1 MIKRCV
7 SLALAVLLLVM
18 LTVPVSAEEVT
29 SRAHGF
35 WDNLVQM
42 WMHNG
47 ENLDIPLVGMVGNWL
62 LSGTSGDACS
72 SSEDHLHHGTTGIS
86 REGGTDPKYGSY
98 INAKC
103 RYCGAYFK
111 AYAADFQNAYDE
123 YTGDMQNQYGTVN
136 FNYLGCPVY
145 PLGPFKYSPH
155 YDGHYVFT
163 SNHTSGFSISAD
175 GTLDRVSMYLYSM
188 QFSLPRLGEYAFH
201 FDYSFSNLFSLAG
214 HSTVQVTFNGVN
226 PNFNRDILD
235 LNTAHGGSG
244 SGSVDWAF
252 SSSESKISVNDALQL
267 IFFAQ
272 ANKSGSGSFT
282 ISNCYLVSLTPPSD
296 VPVSETRVGTF
307 SGNFGYYGDNGQM
320 VLAENISIVN
330 ETNNT
335 FHNPVT
341 GDTAPVSSWT
351 YDYGDRS
358 YDITLDSG
366 DTVTVT
372 YGDENV
378 TIVQGGNT
386 YNVYYIV
393 EQGGGEPEPTPTPP
407 PTPTPT
413 PPVPTPTVPP
423 GPEPTEPVDPDA
435 PPDTSGWGILDF
447 LKGIFDFL
455 FGLVKKILDGL
466 SALIQK
472 LLQPSEESINKL
484 QSQVEEKLPF
494 ISDLKGFGDD
504 FANALKN
511 PLLSAADNQYTTVV
525 DIGAKKGGVSYGTG
539 QVNLLDVSWYLEYKP
554 MGDAIIEGV
563 CWLSFLWNLYGA
575 VPGIIHGAASGVYST
590 GEIKRWKDGHEE

>member
-7 SLALAVLLLVM
+7 SLSLAVLLLAM
-18 LTVPVSAEEVT
+18 LTAPALAAGGDQPVT
-29 SRAHGF
+29 STGTFWSHFVASNPHNPYCNAVIGF
-35 WDNLVQM
+35 
-42 WMHNG
+42 
-47 ENLDIPLVGMVGNWL
+47 LDPSVCTVSDDGR
-62 LSGTSGDACS
+62 
-72 SSEDHLHHGTTGIS
+72 HHGKIVGKGL
-86 REGGTDPKYGSY
+86 EPGAWW
-98 INAKC
+98 AKC
-103 RYCGAYFK
+103 DLCSQRFRVYDDDMQK
-111 AYAADFQNAYDE
+111 AYE
-123 YTGDMQNQYGTVN
+123 GHVGDMQNQYGTTNINSEGLSSFYITGWTYDGNDPNPCEIKVS
-136 FNYLGCPVY
+136 LPEY
-145 PLGPFKYSPH
+145 PYFSASLLHNVTTVSIKSGPFTIPFSGSYEFVVPSPVVSPGSLQLNGIRWSLRYS
-155 YDGHYVFT
+155 
-163 SNHTSGFSISAD
+163 SNNS
-175 GTLDRVSMYLYSM
+175 RVQDLM
-188 QFSLPRLGEYAFH
+188 SLTY
-201 FDYSFSNLFSLAG
+201 
-214 HSTVQVTFNGVN
+214 
-226 PNFNRDILD
+226 
-235 LNTAHGGSG
+235 GGS
-244 SGSVDWAF
+244 SSVDLVPGISYFLSVSIPLYCDAPGATLTCSIDRPFIRFQAF
-252 SSSESKISVNDALQL
+252 PSESDI
-267 IFFAQ
+267 
-272 ANKSGSGSFT
+272 
-282 ISNCYLVSLTPPSD
+282 VSTD
-296 VPVSETRVGTF
+296 TRVGTF

-358 YDITLDSG
+358 YDITLDTG

-413 PPVPTPTVPP
+413 PPVPTPTVSP

-484 QSQVEEKLPF
+484 QSQIEEKLPF

-511 PLLSAADNQYTTVV
+511 PLLSAADNKYTTVV

-590 GEIKRWKDGHEE
+590 GEIKKWKDGHEE

>member
-7 SLALAVLLLVM
+7 SLSLAVLLLAM
-18 LTVPVSAEEVT
+18 LTAPALAAGGDQPVT
-29 SRAHGF
+29 STGTFWSHFVASNPHNPYWNSVIGF
-35 WDNLVQM
+35 
-42 WMHNG
+42 
-47 ENLDIPLVGMVGNWL
+47 LDPSVCTVSDDGR
-62 LSGTSGDACS
+62 
-72 SSEDHLHHGTTGIS
+72 HHGKVVGKGL
-86 REGGTDPKYGSY
+86 EPGAWW
-98 INAKC
+98 AKC
-103 RYCGAYFK
+103 DLCSQRFRV
-111 AYAADFQNAYDE
+111 YDDDMQKTYE
-123 YTGDMQNQYGTVN
+123 GHVGDMQNQYGTTYVSSDGL
-136 FNYLGCPVY
+136 FRYYPTGWTYSVDVAGSELVSSLSGHPCFEYFVKSSRCPRVRMR
-145 PLGPFKYSPH
+145 
-155 YDGHYVFT
+155 
-163 SNHTSGFSISAD
+163 SG
-175 GTLDRVSMYLYSM
+175 L
-188 QFSLPRLGEYAFH
+188 FSLPTGSYSAFLPSPTVSVNVGRGVAA
-201 FDYSFSNLFSLAG
+201 FNFWLFEEGNEQNNSLSNYVFQYFGSTTTDITCPPQRFGIINANFYLLLEVPLLYGNSSGAFARYESFPYIEGKPSNF
-214 HSTVQVTFNGVN
+214 
-226 PNFNRDILD
+226 
-235 LNTAHGGSG
+235 SG
-244 SGSVDWAF
+244 SD
-252 SSSESKISVNDALQL
+252 I
-267 IFFAQ
+267 
-272 ANKSGSGSFT
+272 
-282 ISNCYLVSLTPPSD
+282 VSTD
-296 VPVSETRVGTF
+296 TRVGTF

-320 VLAENISIVN
+320 ILAENISIVN

-358 YDITLDSG
+358 YDITLDTG

-466 SALIQK
+466 SALIQN

-511 PLLSAADNQYTTVV
+511 PLLSVADNKYTTVV

>member
-7 SLALAVLLLVM
+7 SLSLAVLLLAM
-18 LTVPVSAEEVT
+18 LTAPALAAGGDQPVT
-29 SRAHGF
+29 STGTFWSHFVASNPHNPYCNAVIGF
-35 WDNLVQM
+35 
-42 WMHNG
+42 
-47 ENLDIPLVGMVGNWL
+47 LDPSVCTVSDDGR
-62 LSGTSGDACS
+62 
-72 SSEDHLHHGTTGIS
+72 HHGKIVGKGLEPGAWWAKCDLCSQRFRVYDDDMQKAYEGKVGELPSSVFSSDGALFFKIPVLGASLTHDSDNCYVICDPGPDFRVTWSCSESYGGYKLNIS
-86 REGGTDPKYGSY
+86 LDEFVAPFPGSY
-98 INAKC
+98 RLAVVYLSKSSFVSNPYVFVAPSSGLPAPLP
-103 RYCGAYFK
+103 RYCWIDGSNVVSSGQFTESSCIFSAGAQLIPRGAVLNWSK
-111 AYAADFQNAYDE
+111 NP
-123 YTGDMQNQYGTVN
+123 GT
-136 FNYLGCPVY
+136 
-145 PLGPFKYSPH
+145 YS
-155 YDGHYVFT
+155 V
-163 SNHTSGFSISAD
+163 
-175 GTLDRVSMYLYSM
+175 
-188 QFSLPRLGEYAFH
+188 
-201 FDYSFSNLFSLAG
+201 
-214 HSTVQVTFNGVN
+214 
-226 PNFNRDILD
+226 
-235 LNTAHGGSG
+235 
-244 SGSVDWAF
+244 SGSVLVCCEPA
-252 SSSESKISVNDALQL
+252 VLP
-267 IFFAQ
+267 
-272 ANKSGSGSFT
+272 SGYD
-282 ISNCYLVSLTPPSD
+282 ID
-296 VPVSETRVGTF
+296 TRVGTF

-320 VLAENISIVN
+320 ILAENISIVN

-351 YDYGDRS
+351 YNYGDRS
-358 YDITLDSG
+358 YDITLDTG

-484 QSQVEEKLPF
+484 QSQIEEKLPF

-554 MGDAIIEGV
+554 LGDAIIEGV

>member
-7 SLALAVLLLVM
+7 SLALAVLLLAM
-18 LTVPVSAEEVT
+18 LTAPALAAGGDQPVT
-29 SRAHGF
+29 STGTLWSYLAGKAPGV
-35 WDNLVQM
+35 L
-42 WMHNG
+42 G
-47 ENLDIPLVGMVGNWL
+47 TLVGIAAP
-62 LSGTSGDACS
+62 SACS
-72 SSEDHLHHGTTGIS
+72 VSEDGRHHGKVIMPN
-86 REGGTDPKYGSY
+86 RDPGSWRARCDLCSHLFTVY
-98 INAKC
+98 DDDMQ
-103 RYCGAYFK
+103 K
-111 AYAADFQNAYDE
+111 AYEGKVGELPA
-123 YTGDMQNQYGTVN
+123 TGVA
-136 FNYLGCPVY
+136 
-145 PLGPFKYSPH
+145 S
-155 YDGHYVFT
+155 DGSLIWYVQA
-163 SNHTSGFSISAD
+163 SD
-175 GTLDRVSMYLYSM
+175 
-188 QFSLPRLGEYAFH
+188 
-201 FDYSFSNLFSLAG
+201 LFSLYLSNLSHSASRRASSVSEFPVLSLDFRWTYDDRHLYG
-214 HSTVQVTFNGVN
+214 TYVGSPLVNYHVAPSCGYLFLAPISGFYTCIQTPFNTLNVSGSILTKSDSVYPVDVSYRANDKIDLGRHFFSSTVSA
-226 PNFNRDILD
+226 D
-235 LNTAHGGSG
+235 
-244 SGSVDWAF
+244 SVVF
-252 SSSESKISVNDALQL
+252 STEFPVYKIYPQDDYSSVYA
-267 IFFAQ
+267 
-272 ANKSGSGSFT
+272 
-282 ISNCYLVSLTPPSD
+282 SD
-296 VPVSETRVGTF
+296 TRVGTF

-320 VLAENISIVN
+320 ILAENISIVN

-351 YDYGDRS
+351 YDYGDLS
-358 YDITLDSG
+358 YDITLDTG

-484 QSQVEEKLPF
+484 QSQIEEKLPF

-554 MGDAIIEGV
+554 LGDAIIEGI

>member
-7 SLALAVLLLVM
+7 SLSLAVLLLAM
-18 LTVPVSAEEVT
+18 LTAPALAAGGDPPVT
-29 SRAHGF
+29 STGTLWSYLAGKAPGV
-35 WDNLVQM
+35 L
-42 WMHNG
+42 G
-47 ENLDIPLVGMVGNWL
+47 TLVGIAAP
-62 LSGTSGDACS
+62 SACS
-72 SSEDHLHHGTTGIS
+72 VSEDGRHHGKVIMPN
-86 REGGTDPKYGSY
+86 RDPGSWRARCDLCSQLFTVY
-98 INAKC
+98 DDDMQ
-103 RYCGAYFK
+103 K
-111 AYAADFQNAYDE
+111 AYE
-123 YTGDMQNQYGTVN
+123 GHVGDMQTQYGSTTINSSGELIVFLDGWTYTPN
-136 FNYLGCPVY
+136 EYDLFLETRTEYPFLQYLHSTSGRYRIDMRSATLKLPVSGQY
-145 PLGPFKYSPH
+145 RFCFPSLRGPLGSYFIQFTMHNSMTGKDSLVHNYDVADTAAVGNDGYLTGTYSLVGNSDVIA
-155 YDGHYVFT
+155 YFVLVGYVPPYYSST
-163 SNHTSGFSISAD
+163 GPYTVYTHSRPYLAYESG
-175 GTLDRVSMYLYSM
+175 
-188 QFSLPRLGEYAFH
+188 
-201 FDYSFSNLFSLAG
+201 
-214 HSTVQVTFNGVN
+214 
-226 PNFNRDILD
+226 
-235 LNTAHGGSG
+235 
-244 SGSVDWAF
+244 
-252 SSSESKISVNDALQL
+252 
-267 IFFAQ
+267 
-272 ANKSGSGSFT
+272 
-282 ISNCYLVSLTPPSD
+282 LVSPITAD
-296 VPVSETRVGTF
+296 TRVGTF

-466 SALIQK
+466 SALIQN

-484 QSQVEEKLPF
+484 QSQIEEKLPF

-554 MGDAIIEGV
+554 LGDAIIEGV

>member
-1 MIKRCV
+1 MN
-7 SLALAVLLLVM
+7 
-18 LTVPVSAEEVT
+18 PP
-29 SRAHGF
+29 
-35 WDNLVQM
+35 D
-42 WMHNG
+42 
-47 ENLDIPLVGMVGNWL
+47 
-62 LSGTSGDACS
+62 S
-72 SSEDHLHHGTTGIS
+72 SSIS
-86 REGGTDPKYGSY
+86 
-98 INAKC
+98 
-103 RYCGAYFK
+103 
-111 AYAADFQNAYDE
+111 
-123 YTGDMQNQYGTVN
+123 
-136 FNYLGCPVY
+136 
-145 PLGPFKYSPH
+145 
-155 YDGHYVFT
+155 
-163 SNHTSGFSISAD
+163 
-175 GTLDRVSMYLYSM
+175 
-188 QFSLPRLGEYAFH
+188 
-201 FDYSFSNLFSLAG
+201 
-214 HSTVQVTFNGVN
+214 
-226 PNFNRDILD
+226 
-235 LNTAHGGSG
+235 
-244 SGSVDWAF
+244 
-252 SSSESKISVNDALQL
+252 
-267 IFFAQ
+267 
-272 ANKSGSGSFT
+272 
-282 ISNCYLVSLTPPSD
+282 SD
-296 VPVSETRVGTF
+296 TRVGTF

-320 VLAENISIVN
+320 ILAENISIVN

-358 YDITLDSG
+358 YDITLDTG

-484 QSQVEEKLPF
+484 QSQIEEKLPF

-511 PLLSAADNQYTTVV
+511 PLLSAADNKYTTVV

-590 GEIKRWKDGHEE
+590 GEIKKWKDGHEE

>member
-7 SLALAVLLLVM
+7 SLSLAVLLLAM
-18 LTVPVSAEEVT
+18 LTAPALANAGDQPVT
-29 SRAHGF
+29 STGTFWSHVAANTHSPYLNSVIGFLDPSVCTVSDDGRHHGKVVGKGLEPGAWWAKCDLCSQRF
-35 WDNLVQM
+35 RVYDDDMQKAYEGKV
-42 WMHNG
+42 G
-47 ENLDIPLVGMVGNWL
+47 ELPSPGYTSDGHLLWPVTVSD
-62 LSGTSGDACS
+62 LSGSV
-72 SSEDHLHHGTTGIS
+72 
-86 REGGTDPKYGSY
+86 
-98 INAKC
+98 
-103 RYCGAYFK
+103 
-111 AYAADFQNAYDE
+111 YA
-123 YTGDMQNQYGTVN
+123 
-136 FNYLGCPVY
+136 GCTY
-145 PLGPFKYSPH
+145 
-155 YDGHYVFT
+155 
-163 SNHTSGFSISAD
+163 SGFSYTDSFSIDALPKKFSACFATWSLNDSRSFKFLCTGSSRRLYVGLKSFDVTVPISGNYRIVSSPSLSGRYFASSGGIVEFSADYSTSSIFLHYEGGKVYSDFRLGLGSSACFSRSSYDVNSAD
-175 GTLDRVSMYLYSM
+175 GIVYLPVYEIIPDS
-188 QFSLPRLGEYAFH
+188 SLGSSY
-201 FDYSFSNLFSLAG
+201 
-214 HSTVQVTFNGVN
+214 
-226 PNFNRDILD
+226 DID
-235 LNTAHGGSG
+235 
-244 SGSVDWAF
+244 
-252 SSSESKISVNDALQL
+252 
-267 IFFAQ
+267 
-272 ANKSGSGSFT
+272 
-282 ISNCYLVSLTPPSD
+282 
-296 VPVSETRVGTF
+296 TRVGTF

-358 YDITLDSG
+358 YDITLDTG

-372 YGDENV
+372 YGDEHV

-413 PPVPTPTVPP
+413 PPVPTPTVSP

-466 SALIQK
+466 SALIQN

-484 QSQVEEKLPF
+484 QSQIEEKLPF

-511 PLLSAADNQYTTVV
+511 PLMSAADNKYTTVV